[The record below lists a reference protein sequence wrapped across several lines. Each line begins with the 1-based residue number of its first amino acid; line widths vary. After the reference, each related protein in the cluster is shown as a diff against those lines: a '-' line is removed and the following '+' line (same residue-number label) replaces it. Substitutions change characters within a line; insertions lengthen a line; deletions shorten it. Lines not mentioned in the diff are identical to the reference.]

1 MKYKKSILFP
11 SISKQLIMCIIV
23 LSWKSGRIYI
33 PKSFFDCKNR
43 DFIHTL
49 SDHMTMDDIG
59 NLVTKLF
66 DNMAF
71 DMDPDNIYMAGY
83 CPLGDEDD

>member
-1 MKYKKSILFP
+1 
-11 SISKQLIMCIIV
+11 
-23 LSWKSGRIYI
+23 
-33 PKSFFDCKNR
+33 
-43 DFIHTL
+43 
-49 SDHMTMDDIG
+49 MTMDDIG